1 MNFKR
6 VKKVCFGH
14 FLTQV
19 IRQLI
24 ELIRMEAGQL
34 LWVVRALISC
44 PWQSVSY
51 WGHEFENWWF
61 ASEYT
66 QISCPLERVPTKAN
80 ERITLEFWKILK
92 DHRIFFSQLQHA
104 KCLPKAGNLWI
115 RSLCYR
121 LINIHS
127 MRTALFSTFA
137 IGTFFALAKHELDF
151 WSQIMWLL
159 NLFRLLL
166 LAIKNQQNIHPIPTR
181 SRQIQ

>member
-1 MNFKR
+1 MNQRRQMYLQFNSADWYCRSFNCEDWNFSTNLKR

-14 FLTQV
+14 FLAQV

-34 LWVVRALISC
+34 CVVRALISC

-66 QISCPLERVPTKAN
+66 QISCPLERVPTKTN
-80 ERITLEFWKILK
+80 ERITLEFWKMLK
-92 DHRIFFSQLQHA
+92 DHRIYFSHRSRMQNVS
-104 KCLPKAGNLWI
+104 PKQAIFLAILIQNWI
-115 RSLCYR
+115 RNLCYR

-127 MRTALFSTFA
+127 MRTALFQHSQSA
-137 IGTFFALAKHELDF
+137 LSFALG
-151 WSQIMWLL
+151 
-159 NLFRLLL
+159 
-166 LAIKNQQNIHPIPTR
+166 
-181 SRQIQ
+181 